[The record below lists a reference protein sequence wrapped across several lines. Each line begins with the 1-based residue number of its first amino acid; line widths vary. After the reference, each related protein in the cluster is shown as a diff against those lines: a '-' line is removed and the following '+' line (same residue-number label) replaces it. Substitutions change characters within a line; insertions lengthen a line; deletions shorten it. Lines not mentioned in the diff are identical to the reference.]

1 MRNAIRHNIPL
12 AATIFCACLLF
23 LSSCYRMP
31 ELHLPSRGN
40 SQMEF
45 PLVDLDLDVYWDY
58 ELEYGVSYDWRAEW
72 HYGWDSTDYAIFGDI
87 GYTEPTVFNIR
98 RYYTYHTPYSKHTSV
113 LSSTIKGTTFHGDFD
128 FGYWDIL
135 VWSDVNPIHDEVP
148 SLNINETLDS
158 VTAYTNNSTRTVR
171 YQAPRY
177 TRAFYQTDQLF
188 AAYNQAFEIDE
199 TLEGFDFDAE
209 RNVWVKKL
217 NMLLEPITYI
227 YLTQVILHHNNNK
240 IIGIDGAADL
250 SAMAKLT
257 NVNTGVSEDVPATVT
272 YNARFKRGIKM
283 DNGEVVDIAG
293 GRLMTFGIPG
303 QNGNRIKHISE
314 VKDKEQHFMDLNM
327 QFNNGMDT
335 TFVFNVTDQVRKR
348 WKGGVITVE
357 LDMDTIPVPR
367 RSGGSAFNAVVQ
379 DYEDGGTYEFP
390 M

>member
-1 MRNAIRHNIPL
+1 MINRKLHSTPIV
-12 AATIFCACLLF
+12 ATVFCACLLL
-23 LSSCYRMP
+23 LSSCYRLP
-31 ELHLPSRGN
+31 DLHLPSRGN
-40 SQMEF
+40 SEMEF
-45 PLVDLDLDVYWDY
+45 PVVNLDLDVYWDY

-72 HYGWDSTDYAIFGDI
+72 VYGWDSTDYAIFGDI

-98 RYYTYHTPYSKHTSV
+98 RYYTYRVPYSKHTSV
-113 LSSTIKGTTFHGDFD
+113 LSSTIKGTSFHGDFD
-128 FGYWDIL
+128 FGFWDIL
-135 VWSDVNPIHDEVP
+135 VWSDVDPINDEVP
-148 SLNINETLDS
+148 SLNISETLDS

-188 AAYNQAFEIDE
+188 SAYNEAFEINE
-199 TLEGFDFDAE
+199 SLEGFDYDAE
-209 RNVWVKKL
+209 RNIWVKRL
-217 NMLLEPITYI
+217 NMRLEPITYI

-240 IIGIDGAADL
+240 IIGVDGAADL
-250 SAMAKLT
+250 SALAKQT
-257 NVNTGVSEDVPATVT
+257 NVNTGISEDVPATVT
-272 YNARFKRGIKM
+272 YSTRFKPTVKLPS
-283 DNGEVVDIAG
+283 GEVVAVAG

-303 QNGNRIKHISE
+303 QNGNRIKNLSE
-314 VKDKEQHFMDLNM
+314 VKDQEQHYMDINM

-335 TFVFNVTDQVRKR
+335 TFVFNVTDQVRRR
-348 WKGGVITVE
+348 WKGGVITIE